1 MICKNQFFGFLYKK
15 LIVFLFK
22 IFLFKWFLAV
32 NGISEEVSVANNK
45 LFGLSRNLPSVLW
58 IDFIDLFPRL
68 SKLLKSLKRVFLR
81 RLSILNPGCSG
92 ATPVSSAILFF
103 TAFLICHLLK
113 NFLSKKNLFCLL

>member
-68 SKLLKSLKRVFLR
+68 SKLLK
-81 RLSILNPGCSG
+81 
-92 ATPVSSAILFF
+92 AY
-103 TAFLICHLLK
+103 
-113 NFLSKKNLFCLL
+113 

>member
-81 RLSILNPGCSG
+81 RFIHSQPGMFGSYSSFFGNLIFYCVFNLSF
-92 ATPVSSAILFF
+92 VKKLF
-103 TAFLICHLLK
+103 I
-113 NFLSKKNLFCLL
+113 KKNLFCLL